1 MYYRLWFGIIR
12 GLDLN
17 SILIEDSVR
26 TLNIYLGKRC
36 GIFCKKGMVLNLTP
50 RGVRIEGGIFMF
62 VCVPPV
68 SSGHGLPSPLD
79 ERRWHVLEVLS
90 LKIEPSEV
98 LRPCQVPETSVL
110 VAYTKEPGI
119 RPPYEKRRFVLAEG
133 PSKLVERFKFLI
145 EKDDRGYDSKEK
157 YYAFLNEAGLLPLT
171 SSV

>member
-1 MYYRLWFGIIR
+1 MYRRIGFDIIR

-79 ERRWHVLEVLS
+79 ERRWHVFEVLG
-90 LKIEPSEV
+90 LKIEPSME
-98 LRPCQVPETSVL
+98 LCPCKVPETSVL
-110 VAYTKEPGI
+110 VAYAKESGA
-119 RPPYEKRRFVLAEG
+119 RPPYERRCFVLAEG
-133 PSKLVERFKFLI
+133 PYKSIKGFKDLI
-145 EKDDRGYDSKEK
+145 EKEDRGYDDREE
-157 YYAFLNEAGLLPLT
+157 YYLFLDEVGLLPFT
-171 SSV
+171 PSV